1 MGHLLYL
8 IYLKNNNLV
17 HTLKRSISPRVYA
30 VIGGLFDEVMQGI
43 ALGQVGTD
51 DPLSKST
58 HHMMVT
64 LLLLSFLNDSS
75 RVLAGDRDRSFPKV
89 TERTD
94 GSAQKKFLERIQ
106 PYLTVAKP
114 YMTAAMAQTLTMFP
128 PYYLV
133 ASELL
138 TTDNQQ
144 VQSHPIRTGMGLGA
158 LVFVARNG
166 LSYILDQLNK
176 CSGNM
181 TDPPP
186 IYSCMLNLI
195 LPPRHQIMLRLK
207 FL

>member
-1 MGHLLYL
+1 
-8 IYLKNNNLV
+8 
-17 HTLKRSISPRVYA
+17 
-30 VIGGLFDEVMQGI
+30 
-43 ALGQVGTD
+43 
-51 DPLSKST
+51 
-58 HHMMVT
+58 
-64 LLLLSFLNDSS
+64 
-75 RVLAGDRDRSFPKV
+75 
-89 TERTD
+89 
-94 GSAQKKFLERIQ
+94 
-106 PYLTVAKP
+106 
-114 YMTAAMAQTLTMFP
+114 MTAAMAQTLTMFP

-186 IYSCMLNLI
+186 IYLYVESDTSSTSPDHVEIEIPVIPEIPENSSRVNGTGEQSEGG
-195 LPPRHQIMLRLK
+195 P
-207 FL
+207 